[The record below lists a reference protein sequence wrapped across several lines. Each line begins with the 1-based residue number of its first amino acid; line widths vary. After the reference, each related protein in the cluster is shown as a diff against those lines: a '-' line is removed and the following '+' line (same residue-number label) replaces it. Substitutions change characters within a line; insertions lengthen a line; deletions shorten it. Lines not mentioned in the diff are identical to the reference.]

1 MPKAFVLITSE
12 LGKELAVM
20 DGLKKIQNVKE
31 AHTLYGVYDVIAQVE
46 CEGESDLRNLV
57 TNRIRALNDVR
68 ATMTLMVAE

>member
-1 MPKAFVLITSE
+1 MPIAFVLITSE
-12 LGKELAVM
+12 LGKELAVVE
-20 DGLKKIQNVKE
+20 GLRKIQNVKE
-31 AHTLYGVYDVIAQVE
+31 AYTLYGVYDVIAQVE